1 MSDAQGT
8 SWALYFKTWLLGTHL
23 GLENVEA
30 VPPVSDL
37 HPHNAACID
46 ALPPKVAAILR
57 QEIKIGKHAGRG
69 KGVEREHQVYVTVLA
84 SDASFQ

>member
-57 QEIKIGKHAGRG
+57 QEIRQ
-69 KGVEREHQVYVTVLA
+69 E
-84 SDASFQ
+84 